1 KVRTRG
7 ETDEAPTRQLGFDLA
22 PEGAPTTGGRE
33 LVPATPAALVLP
45 EPPSARA
52 VEEAPAPAPRVLA
65 VSELV
70 RAARLTLEN
79 YFGEVRV
86 EGEVSGFKRSGPGH
100 LYFCLKDSEAQ
111 LDCVMYSR
119 EATRLKFRVEDGMA
133 VR

>member
-1 KVRTRG
+1 MGPKVRTRG
-7 ETDEAPTRQLGFDLA
+7 EVDEAPQRQLGFDLA
-22 PEGAPTTGGRE
+22 IEGPPAAGPRE
-33 LVPATPAALVLP
+33 LVPVTPAALIVP

-52 VEEAPAPAPRVLA
+52 VEEAPPPAPRVLA

-100 LYFCLKDSEAQ
+100 LYFIPNTNGWGADNRKGAI
-111 LDCVMYSR
+111 
-119 EATRLKFRVEDGMA
+119 RVKILPVADDD
-133 VR
+133 